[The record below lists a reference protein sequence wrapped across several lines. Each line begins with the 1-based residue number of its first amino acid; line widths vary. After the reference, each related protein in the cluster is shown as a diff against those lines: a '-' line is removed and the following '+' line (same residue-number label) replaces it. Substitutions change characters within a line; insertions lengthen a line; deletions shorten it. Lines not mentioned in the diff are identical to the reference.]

1 MATMKAAIYTGIREI
16 EVRQVERS
24 RPQPGQ
30 VLLDT
35 RCTGICGSDLHSYFG
50 TWQQSQTRAAGHETC
65 GMRLTPR
72 PRLNL
77 SANCRRRGCTRCP
90 ARDRGCGQ

>member
-35 RCTGICGSDLHSYFG
+35 RCTGICGSDLHS
-50 TWQQSQTRAAGHETC
+50 
-65 GMRLTPR
+65 
-72 PRLNL
+72 
-77 SANCRRRGCTRCP
+77 
-90 ARDRGCGQ
+90 